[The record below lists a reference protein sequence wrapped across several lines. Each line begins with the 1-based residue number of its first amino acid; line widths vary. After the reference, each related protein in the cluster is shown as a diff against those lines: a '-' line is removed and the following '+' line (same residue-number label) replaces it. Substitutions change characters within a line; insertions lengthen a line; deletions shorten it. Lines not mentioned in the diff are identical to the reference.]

1 MNLDISCMI
10 KIYRAR
16 IELEHRDVMS
26 TFIRFHFAHV
36 QDRKEF
42 MMRFS
47 SVLKFNPK
55 AFFSAAA
62 VNAVR
67 KEPGVK
73 SGPIRRVVPTEAG
86 TPPLVRTKTLPVT
99 AMCMAESFDFPKL
112 KQHLLEQHQLSN
124 FISDDVLHARLRDG
138 SGEAFFFQSGSFV
151 FWPAGKENGALKAL
165 MDETKP
171 FQIGPVQAVEQEELE
186 YREGD
191 DADHAT
197 GIRGET
203 MVIAPRDRPQDV
215 MIKLAFS
222 NGLADSV
229 KLATLEAYL
238 ERHIEKT
245 SPIPEMLRSGGKL
258 ALSRAQVLQL
268 IGELLHFRS
277 VLNLQSELLDTPELY
292 WSEPE
297 LESLYLRTSR
307 VLETRTRIAV
317 LNKKLDY
324 AGEMAAVL
332 RSHLSEA
339 HGLKLEW
346 GIIALIAVEVLF
358 ELLHMLR

>member
-1 MNLDISCMI
+1 M
-10 KIYRAR
+10 
-16 IELEHRDVMS
+16 
-26 TFIRFHFAHV
+26 
-36 QDRKEF
+36 
-42 MMRFS
+42 
-47 SVLKFNPK
+47 
-55 AFFSAAA
+55 
-62 VNAVR
+62 
-67 KEPGVK
+67 
-73 SGPIRRVVPTEAG
+73 
-86 TPPLVRTKTLPVT
+86 
-99 AMCMAESFDFPKL
+99 
-112 KQHLLEQHQLSN
+112 QHHQLSH
-124 FISDDVLHARLRDG
+124 FISDDVLHVRLRDG
-138 SGEAFFFQSGSFV
+138 SGEVFFFQSGSFV
-151 FWPAGKENGALKAL
+151 FWPAQKESNTLKEL
-165 MDETKP
+165 MDESKP
-171 FQIGPVQAVEQEELE
+171 FQIGPVQSIEHEELD

-191 DADHAT
+191 EADHAS

-203 MVIAPRDRPQDV
+203 MVIAPKDKSQDV

-238 ERHIEKT
+238 ERHIERT

-297 LESLYLRTSR
+297 LETLYLRTSR

-324 AGEMAAVL
+324 ASEMAAVL

-358 ELLHMLR
+358 ELLHMIRGV